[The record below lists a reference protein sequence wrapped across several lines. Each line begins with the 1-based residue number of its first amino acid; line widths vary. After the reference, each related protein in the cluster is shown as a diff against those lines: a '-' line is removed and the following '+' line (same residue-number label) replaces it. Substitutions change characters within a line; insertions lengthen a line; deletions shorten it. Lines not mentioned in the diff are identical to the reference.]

1 MEETSPEPREDVL
14 EARLIRTLL
23 RGKWGLGSRDAR
35 GVIRTS
41 RGFGR
46 WVLYLSLRARRR
58 RNRSREESP
67 KEEREPEHLD
77 PYAAGGEGPGAQPHC
92 AHPLGGDPGFR
103 PPRDKPL
110 SESSASASR
119 EPPLSKYE
127 QEGLTGSQ
135 SRRVCGAPE
144 IRKGAGT
151 SGRSLP
157 ELPDPAC
164 TSGAP
169 SWRPQLPVCCSVFL
183 RGADRLPCGTSP
195 ARSCHAFCSSVP
207 HPFAKA
213 PSPPSPSEPRTVC
226 AETPS
231 LTWATS

>member
-1 MEETSPEPREDVL
+1 MGPGEQRRPGSDPYQSRVRALGALLVAPSRKTKKQEPGRIPEGRARARAPR
-14 EARLIRTLL
+14 
-23 RGKWGLGSRDAR
+23 
-35 GVIRTS
+35 
-41 RGFGR
+41 
-46 WVLYLSLRARRR
+46 SLRSRRR
-58 RNRSREESP
+58 RSRSP
-67 KEEREPEHLD
+67 
-77 PYAAGGEGPGAQPHC
+77 AALC
-92 AHPLGGDPGFR
+92 
-103 PPRDKPL
+103 PPAGRGSRLPTRDKPL

-135 SRRVCGAPE
+135 RRRVCGAPE

-169 SWRPQLPVCCSVFL
+169 SWRPQLPLCCSVFL

-195 ARSCHAFCSSVP
+195 ARSCHAFCSFVP

>member
-46 WVLYLSLRARRR
+46 WVLYLSLRAGRR

-103 PPRDKPL
+103 PGISL
-110 SESSASASR
+110 SQ
-119 EPPLSKYE
+119 K
-127 QEGLTGSQ
+127 
-135 SRRVCGAPE
+135 V
-144 IRKGAGT
+144 
-151 SGRSLP
+151 
-157 ELPDPAC
+157 
-164 TSGAP
+164 
-169 SWRPQLPVCCSVFL
+169 QLPPPGS
-183 RGADRLPCGTSP
+183 RL
-195 ARSCHAFCSSVP
+195 
-207 HPFAKA
+207 
-213 PSPPSPSEPRTVC
+213 
-226 AETPS
+226 
-231 LTWATS
+231 